1 MTCFFARIFPVNGT
15 DGVGGVFSDLQAPV
29 LFATSTVSFMGAISN
44 LAFIC
49 RKKTNFLARRIIY
62 MSVAT
67 TILLET
73 YWVLTMAPYIDAIPS
88 VRFDYCEMSN
98 LIYNGTTLS
107 TLWIATIL
115 TCSIYFTIL
124 SKLCGCDCFYRRA
137 TPSQTKLT
145 LKYACLELL
154 FIAVSLGVSVAIGVT
169 SILVDTTQDTMKF
182 TYIILPAVPV
192 LISIIGNVALVIW
205 FCRRRQFARRREV
218 LKESGI
224 LFLLFLS
231 VFLIWTLEILSVYN
245 ESIRQAYPSVLISPF
260 LSLFPYCVL
269 VYNRY
274 SFRTKPRHVSFVNVN
289 TNTSLESLTATAPP
303 SNRVSL
309 SPDTAEHAPNFLSPS
324 TAEPTEETA
333 LVR

>member
-1 MTCFFARIFPVNGT
+1 M
-15 DGVGGVFSDLQAPV
+15 FSDLQAPV
-29 LFATSTVSFMGAISN
+29 LFVTSQVSFIGAISN

-73 YWVLTMAPYIDAIPS
+73 YWVLTMAPYINAIPS
-88 VRFDYCEMSN
+88 VQLDYCETSN
-98 LIYNGTTLS
+98 LIHNGTTLIM
-107 TLWIATIL
+107 LWITTIL

-124 SKLCGCDCFYRRA
+124 SKLCGCDCFCWRA

-145 LKYACLELL
+145 LKLACLELL
-154 FIAVSLGVSVAIGVT
+154 FITVTVGVSVAIGLI
-169 SILVDTTQDTMKF
+169 SILVDTTPNTATI
-182 TYIILPAVPV
+182 TYFILPAVPV
-192 LISIIGNVALVIW
+192 LISVIGNVALVIW

-231 VFLIWTLEILSVYN
+231 VFLIWAREALYMVGIP
-245 ESIRQAYPSVLISPF
+245 QAYPSVLISPL

-269 VYNRY
+269 VYIHC

-289 TNTSLESLTATAPP
+289 ANTSLESLTATAPP
-303 SNRVSL
+303 SSRVSL

-333 LVR
+333 LLS